1 MSVSVTCVYTINAA
15 GQMTPAQLAA
25 AMSAPNVPIPPDFL
39 TLTGATVTSDN
50 SVPGAGNAVRTVV
63 FNITSAQFQ
72 AQFPV
77 DAASPFL
84 GLLTLPIGLFVNA
97 PVVESFPLVA

>member
-1 MSVSVTCVYTINAA
+1 MSTTVTCVYTINAA
-15 GQMTPAQLAA
+15 GQLSPTNLAA
-25 AMSAPNVPIPPDFL
+25 AMAAANIPVPPEFL
-39 TLTGATVTSDN
+39 ALTGATVTSDN
-50 SVPGAGNAVRTVV
+50 SVAGFTNAVRTIV

-72 AQFPV
+72 AQFPH